1 MALRQIAA
9 IRIAKLEDRKTVA
22 SILHENG
29 YTVGPSKRK
38 RLNGKSTEYFMK
50 VYEDTDPDAAGPTE

>member
-1 MALRQIAA
+1 MAMKKIAE

-29 YTVGPSKRK
+29 YTIGPVKRK
-38 RLNGKSTEYFMK
+38 LNGKRTEYFMK
-50 VYEDTDPDAAGPTE
+50 VYEDTDPDAAGPAE

>member
-29 YTVGPSKRK
+29 YDIKILSEFSP
-38 RLNGKSTEYFMK
+38 N
-50 VYEDTDPDAAGPTE
+50 